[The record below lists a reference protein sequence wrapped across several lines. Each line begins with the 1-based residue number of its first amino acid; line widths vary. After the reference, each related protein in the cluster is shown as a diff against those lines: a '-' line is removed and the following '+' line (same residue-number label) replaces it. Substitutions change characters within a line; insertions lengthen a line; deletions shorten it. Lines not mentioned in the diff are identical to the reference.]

1 MASAGRLGVFLC
13 LLALC
18 CSPGESRSF
27 PPGKACVLGVAALH
41 AARPRRCE
49 ATERRGRKKKSMRLH
64 DIKRDESQGNEYY
77 AGGIDD
83 QGHGSGTVLLYPRD
97 EYANTT
103 ASEPEPSVNA
113 SAAKDGAESTP
124 FKGAGRSLS

>member
-1 MASAGRLGVFLC
+1 MFVLRWIVAMLLLLERGYSIPLRACALG
-13 LLALC
+13 
-18 CSPGESRSF
+18 
-27 PPGKACVLGVAALH
+27 AAAIHTL
-41 AARPRRCE
+41 RQRRCE
-49 ATERRGRKKKSMRLH
+49 AVERRTSKKKTMRLH

-103 ASEPEPSVNA
+103 STGDNSNTTAVDTVVNA
-113 SAAKDGAESTP
+113 TSKAEMKAAH
-124 FKGAGRSLS
+124 FKGQARSLK